1 MRCCRDLWC
10 CVTFFNQPGIFFLE
24 ILLSIFYEMVVSLF
38 LLSLCVLF
46 NDHKNVASFP
56 KIMLSGQY
64 QSEINLIRW
73 SYLQVNT
80 WEIQLRKKMFSTCTC
95 QTWMITAVIHA
106 TTGKSYWGGLEISV
120 IEFPDFSPWFFS
132 HDCAFVL
139 IEWTSNIIKVSL

>member
-106 TTGKSYWGGLEISV
+106 TTGKSYWGGLEIS
-120 IEFPDFSPWFFS
+120 IECPDFSRR
-132 HDCAFVL
+132 L
-139 IEWTSNIIKVSL
+139 IYYSPLRFCCNKRTSNIIEASL